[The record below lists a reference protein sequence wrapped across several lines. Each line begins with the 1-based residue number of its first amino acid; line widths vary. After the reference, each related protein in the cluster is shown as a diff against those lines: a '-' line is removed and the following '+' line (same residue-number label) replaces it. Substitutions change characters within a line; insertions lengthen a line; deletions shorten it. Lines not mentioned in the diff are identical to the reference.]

1 MLGQSILELPT
12 KFGMPLLEK
21 IQKQVTEQELKKV
34 KQEEVKDEPVSTV
47 S

>member
-21 IQKQVTEQELKKV
+21 IQKQVTEQELKSK
-34 KQEEVKDEPVSTV
+34 EVKDEPVSTV

>member
-21 IQKQVTEQELKKV
+21 IQKQVTEQELKS
-34 KQEEVKDEPVSTV
+34 KQVKDESVSTV

>member
-21 IQKQVTEQELKKV
+21 IQKQVTEQELKSK
-34 KQEEVKDEPVSTV
+34 EVKDESVSTV

>member
-1 MLGQSILELPT
+1 
-12 KFGMPLLEK
+12 MPLLEK

-34 KQEEVKDEPVSTV
+34 KEEVKDESVSTI

>member
-21 IQKQVTEQELKKV
+21 IQKQVTEQELKSK
-34 KQEEVKDEPVSTV
+34 EVKDEPIN
-47 S
+47 

>member
-34 KQEEVKDEPVSTV
+34 KEEVKDESVSTV

>member
-1 MLGQSILELPT
+1 
-12 KFGMPLLEK
+12 MPLLEK

-34 KQEEVKDEPVSTV
+34 KEEVKDESVSTV

>member
-34 KQEEVKDEPVSTV
+34 KEEVKDESVSTI

>member
-21 IQKQVTEQELKKV
+21 IQKQVTEQELKSK
-34 KQEEVKDEPVSTV
+34 EVKNESVSTV